1 MQLLL
6 SLLVFLIAS
15 VPAFSQTLPRTFT
28 LPDQLEEASGLLI
41 ENQEI
46 LWWHNDS
53 GGDPILYGTNVKG
66 EIVDSV
72 VVKGAVN
79 RDWEDLT
86 ADGDGNWY
94 IGDFGN
100 NRNNRKDLT
109 IYRLQRESGE
119 LDSTR
124 FSYPRQTAFPPS
136 WEQANFNME
145 GFFHHNDELHLFTKN
160 AIGRGNDVTR
170 HYTLPEA
177 PGVYNAILVDSLY
190 LRDRVVTAAA
200 ISPDGKKVA
209 ILTYTFG
216 MIMGIFPKSK
226 TSLFIFEDFP
236 KGRFL
241 QGKMQTYQIR
251 RWPMP
256 DQYEA
261 VDFWDN
267 ETVIIASEKTLNK
280 PARGKII
287 RLK

>member
-1 MQLLL
+1 MKYLFSLLL
-6 SLLVFLIAS
+6 LTGFSDAIA
-15 VPAFSQTLPRTFT
+15 QDLPRKFT
-28 LPDQLEEASGLLI
+28 LPEKLEEASGLII
-41 ENQEI
+41 ENQQT

-53 GGDPILYGTNVKG
+53 GGDPILYGTNVRG

-72 VVKGAVN
+72 VLESAVN

-86 ADGDGNWY
+86 ADSQGNWY

-109 IYRLQRESGE
+109 IYRLNRHSGQ

-124 FSYPRQTAFPPS
+124 FSYPQQTEFPPA

-145 GFFHHNDELHLFTKN
+145 GFFFHEGMLHLFSKN
-160 AIGRGNDVTR
+160 AIGRGTDITR
-170 HYTLPEA
+170 HYTLPA
-177 PGVYNAILVDSLY
+177 IPGSYQAELVDSLY
-190 LRDRVVTAAA
+190 LKDRVVTAAA

-216 MIMGIFPKSK
+216 LILGIFPKSK
-226 TSLFIFEDFP
+226 TSLFIFEEFP
-236 KGRFL
+236 EGRFL
-241 QGKMQTYQIR
+241 QGTMATYRIR

-280 PARGKII
+280 PARGKVIQ
-287 RLK
+287 LK